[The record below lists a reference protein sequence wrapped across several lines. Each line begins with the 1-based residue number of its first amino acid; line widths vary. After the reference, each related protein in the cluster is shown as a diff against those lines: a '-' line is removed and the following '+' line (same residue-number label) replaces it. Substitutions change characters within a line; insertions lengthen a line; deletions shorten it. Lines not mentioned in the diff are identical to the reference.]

1 MSEVSTGRIRRDVIT
16 LDDVA
21 RLAGVSP
28 ATASRVL
35 NDNERVG
42 AAYRS
47 KVLAAVEAS
56 GYRPNRLARSLRK
69 QRSAAVGVVIP
80 DITNVHF
87 AEMIRVIEADAYE
100 TGRTVLVCST
110 AESAE
115 KQARYLSMLDEE
127 RVAGVILSPADPKG
141 AEISML
147 VDHGIPLVTF
157 DREVSDPRVDT
168 VIADNMNAARVATT
182 TLIEAG
188 HRDIAFIS
196 GRQEVAT
203 GAERLLGFK
212 AAMREAGLKPR
223 IADGQ
228 FQTSGGYNAVSK
240 LMDSANPPHA
250 LVIANNVMAVGA
262 VQALRERNLRI
273 PDDVAIAAIDDP
285 IWAQLLDPPLTTVA
299 QSVDAMAHD
308 AMRLLL
314 ERIEGYTGPPRRN
327 LHAFEL
333 HVRTSSGPSKPKR
346 SKRERLDPLTQL
358 RD

>member
-1 MSEVSTGRIRRDVIT
+1 MSGVSTGRIRRDLIT

-35 NDNERVG
+35 NGNERVG
-42 AAYRS
+42 AAYRT
-47 KVLAAVEAS
+47 KVLAAVETS

-100 TGRTVLVCST
+100 AGRNVLVCAT
-110 AESAE
+110 AESTE

-141 AEISML
+141 VEISML

-168 VIADNMNAARVATT
+168 VIADNVNAARTATT

-196 GRQEVAT
+196 GRREVAT

-212 AAMREAGLKPR
+212 AAMRDAGLKPR

-228 FQTSGGYNAVSK
+228 FQASGGYNAVSK
-240 LMDSANPPHA
+240 LMDSTNPPHA
-250 LVIANNVMAVGA
+250 LVIANNVMAIGA
-262 VQALRERNLRI
+262 LQALRERNLRI
-273 PDDVAIAAIDDP
+273 PDDVAIASIDDP

-314 ERIEGYTGPPRRN
+314 ERIEGYAGPPRRN

-346 SKRERLDPLTQL
+346 SRHRKTRSTDPMP
-358 RD
+358 

>member
-1 MSEVSTGRIRRDVIT
+1 MSGVSTGRNRRDVIT
-16 LDDVA
+16 LEDVA

-35 NDNERVG
+35 NGNESVG

-56 GYRPNRLARSLRK
+56 GYRPNRLARSLRR
-69 QRSAAVGVVIP
+69 QRSVAVGVVIP

-87 AEMIRVIEADAYE
+87 AEMICVIEADAYE
-100 TGRTVLVCST
+100 AGRNVLVCAT

-141 AEISML
+141 VEISML
-147 VDHGIPLVTF
+147 VDHGIPLVTV
-157 DREVSDPRVDT
+157 DREVSDSRIDT
-168 VIADNMNAARVATT
+168 VIADNVNAARIATT

-196 GRQEVAT
+196 GRREVET
-203 GAERLLGFK
+203 GVERLLGFK
-212 AAMREAGLKPR
+212 SAMREAGLKPR
-223 IADGQ
+223 VADGQ
-228 FQTSGGYNAVSK
+228 FQASGGYSAVSK
-240 LMDSANPPHA
+240 LMDSPSPPHA

-262 VQALRERNLRI
+262 LQALRERHLRI
-273 PDDVAIAAIDDP
+273 PEDVALASIDDP
-285 IWAQLLDPPLTTVA
+285 FWAQLLDPPLTTVA
-299 QSVDAMAHD
+299 QSVEAMAHD

-314 ERIEGYTGPPRRN
+314 ERIDGYDGPPRRN

-333 HVRTSSGPSKPKR
+333 HIRTSSGPRNPKR
-346 SKRERLDPLTQL
+346 ATRRTARTADAAP
-358 RD
+358 